1 MPILAIGAVDL
12 IALLVALAAI
22 LSVAA
27 LWVFF
32 QPLKSIF
39 NVVHIPG
46 TSFSLGNAI
55 ETGLETAMHGVILA
69 YSALSSGA
77 AHALWAAGVG
87 AWHVL
92 YNVTHGITQALGL
105 ANQAV
110 SAAGAVA
117 AQLPIDISGAISSAN
132 SYADGV
138 LATAEA
144 DAGRLVAGA
153 EAHATSLFNTAISH
167 ADGLVEDA
175 EAQADSQ
182 FVAAE
187 AQATSLFNTAI
198 SHADGLFQQATADLQ
213 ADISTAVAH
222 TDALFDTSITHA
234 DDLFNQAL
242 QDLTDTVGALG
253 VGAIA
258 AEIAGV
264 IPRVAT
270 LEAEAAECLEPL
282 CDTITPNAPSLGR
295 IGQFLTNL
303 ETLGVDAFII
313 ALATE
318 AVTDPQAV
326 VTDITTVVNDV
337 GGPIMTG
344 FRDLI
349 GV

>member
-1 MPILAIGAVDL
+1 MPVLAIGAVDL
-12 IALLVALAAI
+12 IAFAVALAAI
-22 LSVAA
+22 LMVFAAYAFFYPLVGLLNSVPIPFVKLGDAISAGLKLAMQGLIAIYDAA
-27 LWVFF
+27 VPDGAHFLY
-32 QPLKSIF
+32 
-39 NVVHIPG
+39 
-46 TSFSLGNAI
+46 TLG
-55 ETGLETAMHGVILA
+55 M
-69 YSALSSGA
+69 
-77 AHALWAAGVG
+77 G
-87 AWHVL
+87 AWHLV
-92 YNVTHGITQALGL
+92 YNLTQGVTQALGL

-144 DAGRLVAGA
+144 AALAEVNSLAGA
-153 EAHATSLFNTAISH
+153 VRSDFTTLEGDITTQVDTLAGAVRDDFATLLNDISGAETA
-167 ADGLVEDA
+167 
-175 EAQADSQ
+175 
-182 FVAAE
+182 
-187 AQATSLFNTAI
+187 AI
-198 SHADGLFQQATADLQ
+198 DHADGLFQQATADLQ
-213 ADISTAVAH
+213 ADISTAIAH
-222 TDALFDTSITHA
+222 TDALFDTAITHA

-295 IGQFLTNL
+295 IGQFLSNL
-303 ETLGVDAFII
+303 ETLGVDAFIV

>member
-1 MPILAIGAVDL
+1 MPLLGIGAVDL
-12 IALLVALAAI
+12 IGFLVALAAI
-22 LSVAA
+22 LAVGA

-32 QPLKSIF
+32 QPLVGILNS
-39 NVVHIPG
+39 VPIP
-46 TSFSLGNAI
+46 FVKLGDAI
-55 ETGLETAMHGVILA
+55 SSGLEFAMKGIILA
-69 YSALSSGA
+69 YDAISHDV
-77 AHALWAAGVG
+77 AHFLWTYGVG
-87 AWHVL
+87 IWHVV
-92 YNVTHGITQALGL
+92 YNLVRGVTQALGL

-117 AQLPIDISGAISSAN
+117 AQLPVDISGAISSAN

-138 LATAEA
+138 LSTAEQAAAGLFDQAITREDALYNDAIGAVQTAEA
-144 DAGRLVAGA
+144 DAIGVAQG
-153 EAHATSLFNTAISH
+153 LYNTAI
-167 ADGLVEDA
+167 
-175 EAQADSQ
+175 
-182 FVAAE
+182 
-187 AQATSLFNTAI
+187 ATSEDLYNTAI
-198 SHADGLFQQATADLQ
+198 AHADGLFNTATIDAENLYNQSVATAEG
-213 ADISTAVAH
+213 
-222 TDALFDTSITHA
+222 LFDTSITHA
-234 DDLFNQAL
+234 DDLYNSAIA
-242 QDLTDTVGALG
+242 DLESTVAGLG

-282 CDTITPNAPSLGR
+282 CETVTPNAPSLGR

-303 ETLGVDAFII
+303 ETLGIDAFII

-326 VTDITTVVNDV
+326 VTDVTSVVNDV